1 MFADTILMIRPD
13 SFGYNHQTAASNS
26 FQHSSK
32 LGSDELRR
40 AAIKESE
47 KLRQTLVDND
57 IKVLYMYQQSG
68 INLPD
73 AVFPNN
79 WFTTHADGTIILYP
93 MCSPSRREEYNS
105 KIIDYLSYNF
115 EVEQIVD
122 LRDYALKEQFL
133 EGTGSLVFDTR
144 NKIIFAADSIR
155 TNPNLAEKIS
165 EHCSMQSCNIA
176 FLDDAHQQIY
186 HTNVC
191 LSVGKDFIVVA
202 EDNIA
207 DEAGKI
213 KLKNILAETETEV
226 LKITRN
232 QLNNFCGNILQLQNS
247 KKEPVLAMSTKAYQS
262 FEPSQIKQLEK
273 HTAIIH
279 SGIPHIEVT
288 GGGSVRCMLAEIF
301 LKPKYLN

>member
-1 MFADTILMIRPD
+1 MFANTVLMIRPD

-26 FQHSSK
+26 FQQSSK
-32 LGSDELRR
+32 LGSDELRN

-47 KLRQTLVDND
+47 KLRQTLVEND
-57 IKVLYMYQQSG
+57 IKVLYMHQQSDM
-68 INLPD
+68 NLPD

-79 WFTTHADGTIILYP
+79 WFTTHTDGTIILYP

-115 EVEQIVD
+115 NVGQIID
-122 LRDYALKEQFL
+122 LRDYTRKEQYL

-144 NKIIFAADSIR
+144 NKIIFAANSIR
-155 TNPNLAEKIS
+155 TNPNLVEKIS
-165 EHCSMQSCNIA
+165 EHFSMKSCNLV
-176 FLDDAHQQIY
+176 FLDDAQQQIY

-191 LSVGKDFIVVA
+191 LSVCNGFVVIA

-213 KLKNILAETETEV
+213 KLKNFLVGTEMEV
-226 LKITRN
+226 IKITRS

-247 KKEPVLAMSTKAYQS
+247 KREPVLAMSTRAYHS
-262 FEPSQIKQLEK
+262 FEPSQIKQIEK
-273 HTAIIH
+273 HTSIIH
-279 SGIPHIEVT
+279 CDIPHIEAT
-288 GGGSVRCMLAEIF
+288 GGGGVRCMLAEIF
-301 LKPKYLN
+301 LKPEYLN